1 MSTSK
6 LSNAKRLSLLA
17 GAFALMAVGNLI
29 AALGRTRD
37 AVSNLQFGLAILLAL
52 SAVGVGVAAHRANN
66 RSTLF

>member
-17 GAFALMAVGNLI
+17 GAFALAAVGNLI
-29 AALGRTRD
+29 SALGRTRD

-52 SAVGVGVAAHRANN
+52 SAVGVGVAAYRANN